1 MFSSVVGAPIKRAEG
16 GYWSTVTD
24 DTAFGAVSELV
35 PASNTTPAHPR
46 RLTPL
51 FPPTVE
57 SGVDSLAPDVDQ
69 ICLAS
74 RAGSSG
80 HITS

>member
-1 MFSSVVGAPIKRAEG
+1 MFSCVVGAPIKRAEG
-16 GYWSTVTD
+16 GCWSTVTD
-24 DTAFGAVSELV
+24 DTALGAVSELV
-35 PASNTTPAHPR
+35 PASNTAPGDPR
-46 RLTPL
+46 RLTVL

-57 SGVDSLAPDVDQ
+57 SGVALPPPDVDQ